1 MNISTEEKLNM
12 LASELQ
18 YLRHKV
24 MMHEERI
31 KLLLQLCDRLEHK
44 IEVKP

>member
-1 MNISTEEKLNM
+1 MTTEEKLNL

-18 YLRHKV
+18 YLQHKSKL
-24 MMHEERI
+24 HEERI

-44 IEVKP
+44 IEVKQ